1 MVEDSALKTEWK
13 GGDKYVTLFK
23 LNFFFQFRIPYL
35 IFAKTLEQIE
45 STSSR
50 LEIIKILADFFV
62 KAINL
67 SPNDLSPAVHLCVNQ
82 LGPAYEGLE
91 LGIADAYLIKA
102 IAGATG
108 RTVKIKIRLIVF
120 LSSCIF

>member
-1 MVEDSALKTEWK
+1 M
-13 GGDKYVTLFK
+13 
-23 LNFFFQFRIPYL
+23 
-35 IFAKTLEQIE
+35 EQIE
-45 STSSR
+45 NTSSR
-50 LEIIKILADFFV
+50 LEIIKTLAEFFV

-108 RTVKIKIRLIVF
+108 RTVKNF
-120 LSSCIF
+120 LKVIWEEG